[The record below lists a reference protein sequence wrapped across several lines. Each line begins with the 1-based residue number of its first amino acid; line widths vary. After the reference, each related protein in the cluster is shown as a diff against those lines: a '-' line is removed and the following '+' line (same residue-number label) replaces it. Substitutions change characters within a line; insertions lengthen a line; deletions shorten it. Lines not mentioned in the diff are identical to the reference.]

1 MSENEIT
8 ERRIAEIEE
17 AIHQIHMNKLVNI
30 DEYIKKL
37 KELAAGEAS
46 VRDELG
52 KAGTDSEEVK
62 RLVGL
67 AKTYVNE
74 KNILREIR
82 YTIKLTDIEEQRLE
96 TMKAK
101 LLAQKV
107 RR

>member
-1 MSENEIT
+1 MSENEII
-8 ERRIAEIEE
+8 ERQIRELEE
-17 AIHQIHMNKLVNI
+17 AVHQIHMNKLTRI
-30 DEYIKKL
+30 DEYIKRLMELAKGEADVR
-37 KELAAGEAS
+37 KELS
-46 VRDELG
+46 

-82 YTIKLTDIEEQRLE
+82 YTIKLTDIEEQRLNL
-96 TMKAK
+96 MKAQ
-101 LLAQKV
+101 LLAQKA